1 MMRLVL
7 FLPLAVLSIVGCAHT
22 QLKINTI
29 ATSRTWSDIQYQ
41 QVADNLAMLAYN
53 TEMLPYFIVIGQGSV
68 DVGDS
73 GGLTGTLA
81 WAPSA
86 RATRTLGLTLGRTA
100 KTQWE
105 IRPVT
110 EPLRLDWMRTAY
122 LCALGSEDNYS
133 WHHDPCKAFLE
144 EFEGWYD
151 FTNDEKGGK
160 FGPFEAQL
168 WPVKV
173 PADAIVV
180 GRYRDAV
187 MIVRRDQMRD
197 LRLLTTLILDY
208 ATLKL
213 GVADSKKEGTPAES
227 FYNPNLRGTGG

>member
-1 MMRLVL
+1 MMRMVP
-7 FLPLAVLSIVGCAHT
+7 FFPLAVLSIVGCT
-22 QLKINTI
+22 PEELKGNTV

-41 QVADNLAMLAYN
+41 QVADNLAMLSYSP
-53 TEMLPYFIVIGQGSV
+53 EMLPYFMVIGQGTVAVADSV
-68 DVGDS
+68 GL
-73 GGLTGTLA
+73 GGELE

-86 RATRTLGLTLGRTA
+86 APRPMLGLDVGREA
-100 KTQWE
+100 KMEWE
-105 IRPVT
+105 LRPVT
-110 EPLRLDWMRTAY
+110 SPERLVWMRIAY

-133 WHHDPCKAFLE
+133 WHHNPCKAFLE
-144 EFEGWYD
+144 EFEEWYD

-180 GRYRDAV
+180 GRYRDTV
-187 MIVRRDQMRD
+187 VIVRRDQMRD
-197 LRLLTTLILDY
+197 LRLLTTLIFDY